1 MNHTQFI
8 PLFLLNTHLKAQ
20 IIETTFFFFYHIR
33 IKPLEV

>member
-20 IIETTFFFFYHIR
+20 IIETTFFFYHIR
-33 IKPLEV
+33 IKPPEV